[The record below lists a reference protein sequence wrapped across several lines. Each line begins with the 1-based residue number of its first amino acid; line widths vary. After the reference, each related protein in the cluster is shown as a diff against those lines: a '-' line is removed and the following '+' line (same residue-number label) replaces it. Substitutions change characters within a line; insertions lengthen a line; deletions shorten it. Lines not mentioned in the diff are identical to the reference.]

1 MKTKFVLFALFAAGF
16 AAITPAQAAPKML
29 TQKVRRVT
37 FLPQMCSRHDCWAHG
52 QNAEEHAGPKASE
65 IQHGNIQ
72 LIYADSRKV
81 QVTHS
86 ATAVGNR
93 STEDGATANAQI
105 SPDKK
110 TVGWTQ
116 GKHQKCEDWSVGGT
130 MFVNSQLV
138 LFRDGKVLRVL
149 EVPGTFIE
157 NWRFWNNGKYV
168 VVSSRWHHGMGYVR
182 LFDVYSGR
190 LLERLSTREAEK
202 KKLKWAQNLTP

>member
-1 MKTKFVLFALFAAGF
+1 MKIKLLLFSLLAVFGQSF
-16 AAITPAQAAPKML
+16 SHAQAAPKPNW
-29 TQKVRRVT
+29 KIKSVT
-37 FLPQMCSRHDCWAHG
+37 FVPVACSRNDCWAHN
-52 QNAEEHAGPKASE
+52 QNATEHAKPKPEE
-65 IQHGNIQ
+65 IQHGNIA
-72 LIYADSRKV
+72 LIYADNRKV
-81 QVTHS
+81 QATHG

-116 GKHQKCEDWSVGGT
+116 GHHQKCTDWSVGGT

-138 LFRDGKVLRVL
+138 LFRGGRVLRVL

-168 VVSSRWHHGMGYVR
+168 AIGSRWHHGLGYVR
-182 LFDVYSGR
+182 LFDMKTGK
-190 LLERLSTREAEK
+190 LLERLSNPEAEK
-202 KKLKWAQNLTP
+202 KKLKWAKDLTA